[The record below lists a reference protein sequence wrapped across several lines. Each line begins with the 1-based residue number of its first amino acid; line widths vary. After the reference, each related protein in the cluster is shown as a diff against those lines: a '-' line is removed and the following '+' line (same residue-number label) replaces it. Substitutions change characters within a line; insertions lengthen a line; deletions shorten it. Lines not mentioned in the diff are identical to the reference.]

1 MPAACDEAQHDE
13 VLALVQRARGGDVG
27 AFGVLVRRHQSAVR
41 QQLRRLTKGDTMLA
55 DDLAQDSFVQA
66 WTGLA
71 GFRGEAR
78 FSTWLYR
85 IAYHRFLMHARG
97 VRDEMPLSDGGSPTR
112 EAASEEVDLAV
123 RIDIERAIN
132 RLPEAERV
140 AIDHC
145 FRLDLSHEEAAEVLG
160 VPLGTLKSQVARGK
174 ARLREWLAAWQ
185 TEVQA

>member
-1 MPAACDEAQHDE
+1 MPAACDEVQHEE
-13 VLALVQRARGGDVG
+13 VLALVQRARSGDVG
-27 AFGVLVRRHQSAVR
+27 AFGELVRRHQSAVR
-41 QQLRRLTKGDTMLA
+41 RQLRRLTKGDTMLA

-85 IAYHRFLMHARG
+85 IAYHRFLMHARS
-97 VRDEMPLSDGGSPTR
+97 VRDELPLADEGLPAL
-112 EAASEEVDLAV
+112 EAAAEEADLALHV
-123 RIDIERAIN
+123 DIDRAIS

-140 AIDHC
+140 AIEHC
-145 FRLDLSHEEAAEVLG
+145 FRLDLSHEEAAVVLG

-174 ARLREWLAAWQ
+174 ARLRDWLAAWQ
-185 TEVQA
+185 TGVQA